1 MDSLRGVAIILVVVL
16 HAGEALR
23 AAIGPLPGVDEVNLF
38 LEPFRM
44 PVLMFLSGVLLP
56 QSLAKP
62 GREYFAGKL
71 SMVAWPYVLWSL
83 ILLTASG
90 EFGLHG
96 IVQIFYLSPTYL
108 WYLWFILIFYVIA
121 FPLRRVPPL
130 ALVGVGLAVS
140 FFLPLGSRP
149 ETLAFLSAFFF
160 LGAWCARHPERL
172 ERVLD
177 KPWFVGAGMLAA
189 AAVGILNVV
198 QQDVL
203 YRAEFSWGVVGG
215 LLVVCWVFPR
225 LGENPV
231 TAGLEF
237 VGRYSIVFYVTHLG
251 PIMITLALAD
261 TLGVIEAWFM
271 LPVLL
276 LVGLGIPLG
285 LALGYA
291 GRKHAS
297 VNLLFELPALKSRP
311 KEYSADSR
319 QSQT

>member
-311 KEYSADSR
+311 KEHSADSR

>member
-251 PIMITLALAD
+251 PIMIALALAD

-311 KEYSADSR
+311 KEHSADSR

>member
-251 PIMITLALAD
+251 PIMIALALAD

>member
-237 VGRYSIVFYVTHLG
+237 VGRYSIVFYVAHLG
-251 PIMITLALAD
+251 PVMITLALAD
-261 TLGVIEAWFM
+261 ALGVSGTWFM

-276 LVGLGIPLG
+276 VTGVGVPLG
-285 LALGYA
+285 LAWVYST
-291 GRKHAS
+291 RKHAS
-297 VNLLFELPALKSRP
+297 VNLLFELPALKRRPQESVHRVRRSR
-311 KEYSADSR
+311 A
-319 QSQT
+319 